1 MKTQQ
6 QIEKFIETV
15 ENLIPKLEEKQLEYL
30 RQGNEFGFNVM
41 KDKIK
46 ERLIELNTV
55 RWVLDNSS
63 INEECVAMEAQEL
76 KRFESVYQPS
86 KEITFCCIRKQ
97 YVQLSTEENHT
108 EIVDHANDSL
118 MVWKA
123 AKSQANKHFEEFID
137 QAIEDSACADERQS
151 LQYLLD
157 EFKEQNND

>member
-41 KDKIK
+41 KGKVK

-55 RWVLDNSS
+55 RWVLDDSTNDM
-63 INEECVAMEAQEL
+63 EEV
-76 KRFESVYQPS
+76 
-86 KEITFCCIRKQ
+86 
-97 YVQLSTEENHT
+97 
-108 EIVDHANDSL
+108 
-118 MVWKA
+118 
-123 AKSQANKHFEEFID
+123 KSQANKHFEEFID
-137 QAIEDSACADERQS
+137 QAIEDSACADERRS